1 MTAFIKILLLE
12 PTNAKL
18 RGDVTGLFDRHQK
31 YMDVELQQ
39 RATEYLVRLSHTAR
53 VTVSGAAWS
62 HHVQCVLSRWGRGWG
77 LGGVLPCLGPRS
89 RLQAAA
95 APTTAKCWRPCA

>member
-18 RGDVTGLFDRHQK
+18 RDDVTGLFDRHQK

-39 RATEYLVRLSHTAR
+39 RATEYLVG
-53 VTVSGAAWS
+53 GAAF
-62 HHVQCVLSRWGRGWG
+62 
-77 LGGVLPCLGPRS
+77 
-89 RLQAAA
+89 
-95 APTTAKCWRPCA
+95 